1 MRNYLVVANQ
11 TLAGEH
17 LIEEVARRTSSGPS
31 MFHVVVPAAPNREQ
45 VTWSEGEALAIAQ
58 QRLDAALQ
66 AFRALGVEV
75 DGEVGDGDPLLAIA
89 DALADR
95 AVDEIILSTLPP
107 GLSRWLALDLPS
119 KVRARFDIP
128 VTHVIGE
135 AEPVSL
141 D

>member
-1 MRNYLVVANQ
+1 M
-11 TLAGEH
+11 
-17 LIEEVARRTSSGPS
+17 
-31 MFHVVVPAAPNREQ
+31 
-45 VTWSEGEALAIAQ
+45 
-58 QRLDAALQ
+58 
-66 AFRALGVEV
+66 

>member
-1 MRNYLVVANQ
+1 M
-11 TLAGEH
+11 
-17 LIEEVARRTSSGPS
+17 
-31 MFHVVVPAAPNREQ
+31 VP
-45 VTWSEGEALAIAQ
+45 
-58 QRLDAALQ
+58 
-66 AFRALGVEV
+66 
-75 DGEVGDGDPLLAIA
+75 

>member
-66 AFRALGVEV
+66 AFRAL
-75 DGEVGDGDPLLAIA
+75 
-89 DALADR
+89 
-95 AVDEIILSTLPP
+95 
-107 GLSRWLALDLPS
+107 LALTSVSRKTSGS
-119 KVRARFDIP
+119 KLSSTRR
-128 VTHVIGE
+128 
-135 AEPVSL
+135 
-141 D
+141 